1 MEIKRYHSIF
11 FFVKK
16 MRKDL
21 LDIDRNNST
30 GEFSLLLL
38 QLENSDLSPECK
50 KININ
55 KWKKIN

>member
-1 MEIKRYHSIF
+1 
-11 FFVKK
+11 

-30 GEFSLLLL
+30 GELSLLLL